1 MVEAIS
7 LANAFQKLNQK
18 EEPSKIDEFKGFDEI
33 LKESLKKVNSDLL
46 KSENLSRDFALG
58 KDVEL
63 HQVVLASEQASLAL
77 QLTIQIRTKII
88 EAYQE
93 IMRMQL

>member
-7 LANAFQKLNQK
+7 LTNIFHKINQK
-18 EEPSKIDEFKGFDEI
+18 EETSKNDEFKGFDEI

-46 KSENLSRDFALG
+46 KSESLTRDFALG

-63 HQVVLASEQASLAL
+63 HQVVIASEQASLAL

>member
-7 LANAFQKLNQK
+7 LNNIFQKLNQK
-18 EEPSKIDEFKGFDEI
+18 EEPPNIDEFKGFDEI

>member
-1 MVEAIS
+1 MIGINSAVSILQNKAQ
-7 LANAFQKLNQK
+7 AV
-18 EEPSKIDEFKGFDEI
+18 PVKIDEIKSFDDI
-33 LKESLKKVNSDLL
+33 LKESLQKVNVDLL
-46 KSENLSRDFALG
+46 NSEKLTGEFALG

-77 QLTIQIRTKII
+77 QLTVQIRTKMI

>member
-1 MVEAIS
+1 MVDQIIMS
-7 LANAFQKLNQK
+7 PIFQKYEQK
-18 EEPSKIDEFKGFDEI
+18 AARLEIDGNKGFGDF
-33 LKESLKKVNSDLL
+33 LKESLNKVNSDLL
-46 KSENLSRDFALG
+46 ASENLTRDFALG

-77 QLTIQIRTKII
+77 QLTIQIRTKIV

>member
-1 MVEAIS
+1 MVEGIS
-7 LANAFQKLNQK
+7 LSNIYQKFNLKDGQLK
-18 EEPSKIDEFKGFDEI
+18 TDEFKGFDEI